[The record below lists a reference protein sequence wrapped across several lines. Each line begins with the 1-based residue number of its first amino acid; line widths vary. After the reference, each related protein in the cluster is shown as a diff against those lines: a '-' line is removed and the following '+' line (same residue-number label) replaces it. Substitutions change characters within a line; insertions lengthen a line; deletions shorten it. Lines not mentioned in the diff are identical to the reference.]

1 MEGAPP
7 SRPASPE
14 PVSTDDIRGL
24 RRWVM
29 VAGVWAVAATAIAL
43 IALLDT
49 SDSQAE
55 KDADAATERIVKLQ
69 RALDGRLDALAG
81 RLAGVARSDDVARLE
96 QRLSRVER
104 SASEAAE
111 SSKSAD
117 DKAGELEQRVEELE
131 DDASAADEE
140 QP

>member
-1 MEGAPP
+1 
-7 SRPASPE
+7 
-14 PVSTDDIRGL
+14 
-24 RRWVM
+24 M
-29 VAGVWAVAATAIAL
+29 VAGVWAVAATVIAL

-55 KDADAATERIVKLQ
+55 KDADAATDRIVRVQ
-69 RALDGRLDALAG
+69 RALDGRFDSLER
-81 RLAGVARSDDVARLE
+81 RLAGVARAEDVSRLQ
-96 QRLSRVER
+96 QRLSRVEK

-117 DKAGELEQRVEELE
+117 DKARDLEERVEQLE

>member
-7 SRPASPE
+7 HRPASPE
-14 PVSTDDIRGL
+14 PLSTDDIRGL

-29 VAGVWAVAATAIAL
+29 VAAVWAVAATVIAL

-55 KDADAATERIVKLQ
+55 KDADAATDRIVKLQ
-69 RALDGRLDALAG
+69 RALDGRLDGLET
-81 RLAGVARSDDVARLE
+81 RLAGLARSDDVARLQ
-96 QRLSRVER
+96 QRLSRVEK

-117 DKAGELEQRVEELE
+117 DKAGDLERRVEQLE
-131 DDASAADEE
+131 DEASAADEE